1 MKGKLSRSI
10 EETLGV
16 KQGRNKSSDHYKIYI
31 APLLDT
37 LDAANLG
44 VWIGSINVSVS
55 GVADDVYLMCD
66 KQTKLQAQLDI
77 ASHYGKMFRIKY
89 GATKTKVTVVGSEV
103 DQNYFSDV
111 KPWIMDGEVVQV
123 VEDNEHLGQIVSG
136 KNQEDKNIDLRVEK
150 GRKNLYS
157 FLGSAF
163 SYKCLLSPVLK
174 LHIFRTFTC
183 PIARSGLSSFALRS
197 SNLEPLSIFQRKTLK
212 SILKLSLTAP
222 TPAIH
227 FLTGELPIEGK
238 LHRDVFSLFYSIWA
252 NPDLKI
258 YDIVKYLLENS
269 SENSRTWSAHIRH
282 LSRKYGLEDPLISLR
297 RDPPPKSVYKEMIA
311 TKITV
316 YHENLLRQSAAR
328 NDLIKYLNVS
338 TIGLRGPH
346 HPALSNLITTHE
358 VSLSRPHLK
367 FLSGNY
373 LTYKI
378 KSDQSGGSPR
388 CRLCQS
394 GCDETVS
401 HVITTC
407 PGLAV
412 QRNRLFSEFEE
423 LCTKTKTNIVFADIL
438 EREEELCQFILDPTS
453 LNLPTRVSLNDP
465 LVPQFYK
472 LSCDFCHIIDKTRIG
487 SLRELEKMSK

>member
-1 MKGKLSRSI
+1 MLGAVKRHEVEKHCIDMKKTFFGCSLDGESAFEVVNRKIQTRELYCAGEDGQYWQASHSSYENSYTQIKMKGKLSRSI

-252 NPDLKI
+252 NPDLK
-258 YDIVKYLLENS
+258 Y
-269 SENSRTWSAHIRH
+269 
-282 LSRKYGLEDPLISLR
+282 
-297 RDPPPKSVYKEMIA
+297 MI
-311 TKITV
+311 
-316 YHENLLRQSAAR
+316 
-328 NDLIKYLNVS
+328 
-338 TIGLRGPH
+338 
-346 HPALSNLITTHE
+346 
-358 VSLSRPHLK
+358 
-367 FLSGNY
+367 
-373 LTYKI
+373 
-378 KSDQSGGSPR
+378 
-388 CRLCQS
+388 
-394 GCDETVS
+394 
-401 HVITTC
+401 
-407 PGLAV
+407 
-412 QRNRLFSEFEE
+412 
-423 LCTKTKTNIVFADIL
+423 
-438 EREEELCQFILDPTS
+438 
-453 LNLPTRVSLNDP
+453 
-465 LVPQFYK
+465 
-472 LSCDFCHIIDKTRIG
+472 
-487 SLRELEKMSK
+487 